1 MAQSAADDKVERG
14 GGEMTEGSQAQGSDS
29 EAAITL
35 GLLDAVH
42 QNSEVSQRRL
52 SSELGIALGLTN
64 AYLHRCVRKGWVKMK
79 SAPANRYA
87 YYLTPKGF
95 AEKGRLTAG
104 YLSRSLSFY
113 REARNE
119 CDALLEECGKRDWA
133 RIALYGAGDLA
144 EIALL
149 CAMRHPV
156 EVVGVV
162 QPGATESRFLGML
175 LVSEIDVLQPIDGVL
190 LTEFVRPQSSY
201 NALSAVLSADRIL
214 VPGILKVLRQPLGEQ
229 GTMATA
235 EVGQ

>member
-1 MAQSAADDKVERG
+1 MAQSSTNGQKEPAGGAERTG
-14 GGEMTEGSQAQGSDS
+14 GSDG

-35 GLLDAVH
+35 GLLDALH
-42 QNSEVSQRRL
+42 ENSEVSQRRL

-64 AYLHRCVRKGWVKMK
+64 AYLRRCVRKGWIKVK
-79 SAPANRYA
+79 SVPANRYA

-95 AEKGRLTAG
+95 AEKSRLTAS

-119 CDALLEECGKRDWA
+119 CDALLAGCGENGWA

-156 EVVGVV
+156 EIAGVV
-162 QPGATESRFLGML
+162 QPGAAGEHFLDVP
-175 LVSEIDVLQPIDGVL
+175 LVASVADLEPVDGVL
-190 LTEFVRPQSSY
+190 LTEYIRPQSSY
-201 NALSAVLSADRIL
+201 EVLVADLAADLAADRIL
-214 VPGILKVLRQPLGEQ
+214 VPGFLKVSRQLPGEP
-229 GTMATA
+229 GA
-235 EVGQ
+235 EAAQ

>member
-1 MAQSAADDKVERG
+1 MWVSISMGGVIVAQSVADDKAERD
-14 GGEMTEGSQAQGSDS
+14 GGELTEGSPAQSSDS

-64 AYLHRCVRKGWVKMK
+64 AYLRRCVRKGWVKMK
-79 SAPANRYA
+79 AAPANRYA

-95 AEKGRLTAG
+95 AEKSRLTAG

-119 CDALLEECGKRDWA
+119 CDALLEECGKRDWT

-144 EIALL
+144 EMRFSVPCVTQRRSLALYSQEQL
-149 CAMRHPV
+149 
-156 EVVGVV
+156 
-162 QPGATESRFLGML
+162 
-175 LVSEIDVLQPIDGVL
+175 
-190 LTEFVRPQSSY
+190 
-201 NALSAVLSADRIL
+201 NLSLIH
-214 VPGILKVLRQPLGEQ
+214 I
-229 GTMATA
+229 
-235 EVGQ
+235 